1 MFKWLHNTINRNFD
15 FIFKS
20 TYIFL
25 IIILLITILN
35 FIFTFSLYPTLNQTL
50 NSIGKDL
57 ESNITKHLPE
67 EYFEEENDTEKK
79 RIILKLALDEI
90 SPFKEDIKDFFC
102 K

>member
-1 MFKWLHNTINRNFD
+1 MFKWLNITMKRNFN

-50 NSIGKDL
+50 NLIGKDL
-57 ESNITKHLPE
+57 ESNIKKHLPE

-79 RIILKLALDEI
+79 RIILKLALSEI

>member
-50 NSIGKDL
+50 DLMGKDL
-57 ESNITKHLPE
+57 ESNIKKHLPK

-79 RIILKLALDEI
+79 RIILKLALNEI